1 MIPQLVCS
9 KISFIYWIVSSFQF
23 PVVTQYDNKIEKL
36 GETYQ
41 LNILINPSATT
52 TAQVPP
58 TRRWRHTPLQVCD
71 SLDSLAL
78 PCIPVYYLA
87 LPLQFRV
94 CITMYYIA
102 LPCITY
108 HCVAVYCIAQSCL
121 RGSVSTIL
129 LPNIPTCFSVSPPH
143 SRETGFL
150 CLHLIQ
156 NFPDDS

>member
-9 KISFIYWIVSSFQF
+9 KISFILNSFQF

-78 PCIPVYYLA
+78 PCASV
-87 LPLQFRV
+87 LPCL
-94 CITMYYIA
+94 TSA
-102 LPCITY
+102 LPCITL
-108 HCVAVYCIAQSCL
+108 HCLALHI
-121 RGSVSTIL
+121 IL
-129 LPNIPTCFSVSPPH
+129 LPCIVLPSLAYVARYQPSCF
-143 SRETGFL
+143 
-150 CLHLIQ
+150 LIFQ
-156 NFPDDS
+156 PASLSLLLTAGKLDLSAYI

>member
-9 KISFIYWIVSSFQF
+9 KISFILNSFQF
-23 PVVTQYDNKIEKL
+23 PVFTLQLLHSMITKL

-78 PCIPVYYLA
+78 PCASV
-87 LPLQFRV
+87 LPCL
-94 CITMYYIA
+94 TSA
-102 LPCITY
+102 LPCITL
-108 HCVAVYCIAQSCL
+108 HCLALHIIVLPCIVLPSLAYVAQYQPSCFL
-121 RGSVSTIL
+121 IFQPASLSL
-129 LPNIPTCFSVSPPH
+129 LLTAGW
-143 SRETGFL
+143 ETGFL